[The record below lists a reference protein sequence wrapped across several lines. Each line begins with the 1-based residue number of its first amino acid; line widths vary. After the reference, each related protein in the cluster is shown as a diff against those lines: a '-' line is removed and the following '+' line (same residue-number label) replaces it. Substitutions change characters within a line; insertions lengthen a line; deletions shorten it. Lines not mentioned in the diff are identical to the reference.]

1 MAAEICETGPIAIE
15 QAKYAINYGMETDLS
30 TGLAIESNAYW
41 VCIPTEDR
49 LEGLAAFREKRKPV
63 YKGTIQRLLKE
74 KTGGVMT
81 EYDYWKIFPRMP
93 KKVTLGD
100 ITVRDGFPASGKIHL
115 HPGQNLLRRR
125 DDLCRL
131 PQHRGDQPGQPLPDA
146 PVQRCRTGPGASAQ
160 RPIQRTL
167 PKSGESIVD
176 DITIT
181 AVTIREPGV
190 DRAIAL
196 AKKGVGPDRC
206 LMMVSTE
213 EEHHFANSGL
223 TLPEYWK
230 ECESAIR
237 KCRDAGLQMCGTV
250 STIWGSPIAGAT
262 ELKDAVEFTKR
273 WLEIGATDIEHADHD
288 GSASAPEVYRYFSM
302 ILDEIPDTSVH
313 IAHFHETKRVASA
326 SVLAAL
332 QAGICHFE
340 GTLGGLGGQPANFLD
355 DCPVPGT
362 GEYYYKDP
370 RYVGLT
376 CLEDMLVQIDEMG
389 IEHGYD
395 VDRVLWLGRQLERT
409 VGPPPAKRSG
419 DQRAHPPGRAYRIRP
434 TGVETAQRENGR
446 DTGPETAR
454 RMGGP
459 AVLPERYRP

>member
-1 MAAEICETGPIAIE
+1 
-15 QAKYAINYGMETDLS
+15 
-30 TGLAIESNAYW
+30 
-41 VCIPTEDR
+41 
-49 LEGLAAFREKRKPV
+49 
-63 YKGTIQRLLKE
+63 
-74 KTGGVMT
+74 MT

-93 KKVTLGD
+93 RKVTLGD
-100 ITVRDGFPASGKIHL
+100 ITVRDGFQHLEKFISTRAKIFYAEEMIFAGCRNIEVTNLGSTYLMPQFSDAEEVLAHL
-115 HPGQNLLRRR
+115 RSDRFRKRCHK
-125 DDLCRL
+125 
-131 PQHRGDQPGQPLPDA
+131 RGVDPD
-146 PVQRCRTGPGASAQ
+146 G
-160 RPIQRTL
+160 
-167 PKSGESIVD
+167 
-176 DITIT
+176 ITIT
-181 AVTIREPGV
+181 AVTIREPAV

-196 AKKGVGPDRC
+196 AGKGIGPDRC

-223 TLPEYWK
+223 SLPAYWK

-237 KCRDAGLQMCGTV
+237 KCRDAGLKMCGTV

-262 ELKDAVEFTKR
+262 DLADAVEFAKR

-362 GEYYYKDP
+362 GEYYYEDP

-395 VDRVLWLGRQLERT
+395 VDRVLWLGRQMERT
-409 VGPPPAKRSG
+409 VGQRLRSE
-419 DQRAHPPGRAYRIRP
+419 AVI
-434 TGVETAQRENGR
+434 NGR
-446 DTGPETAR
+446 TLKTGHPRFARPELKSLKAKL
-454 RMGGP
+454 GEVPGQKLP
-459 AVLPERYRP
+459 ADWAAHAVLPEHLRP